1 MPYAPDALEATRSAL
16 QAALTACEAYDPAD
30 SAPLDEALVALEQAV
45 EAMKG
50 DDTEEE
56 DMDMSKMDLAA
67 KSPEDNSASSK
78 GIAPAARTHAP
89 FTGSYAFAM
98 LPRASALHCTW
109 R

>member
-1 MPYAPDALEATRSAL
+1 MPYAPEALEATRSAL
-16 QAALTACEAYDPAD
+16 QAALAACEAYDPAD

-67 KSPEDNSASSK
+67 KSPEDKATLK
-78 GIAPAARTHAP
+78 AKLAKAA
-89 FTGSYAFAM
+89 FGGYGG
-98 LPRASALHCTW
+98 
-109 R
+109 

>member
-67 KSPEDNSASSK
+67 KSPEDKATLK
-78 GIAPAARTHAP
+78 AKLAKAA
-89 FTGSYAFAM
+89 FGG
-98 LPRASALHCTW
+98 
-109 R
+109 